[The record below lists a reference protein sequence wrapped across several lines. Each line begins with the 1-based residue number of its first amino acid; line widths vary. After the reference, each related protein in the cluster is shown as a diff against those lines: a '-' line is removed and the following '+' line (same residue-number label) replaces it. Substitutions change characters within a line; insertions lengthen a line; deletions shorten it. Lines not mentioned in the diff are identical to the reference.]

1 VFLRQD
7 GQDYLVGLNSYQAA
21 FTPIVSGG
29 YGTIN
34 GATNVD
40 LVLPWI
46 EAYTG
51 IRPVPE
57 PGAWLLAASSAFAF
71 SMTKTRR
78 HPSS

>member
-7 GQDYLVGLNSYQAA
+7 GQDYLVGLNSYKAA
-21 FTPIVSGG
+21 FTQIVSGG

-34 GATNVD
+34 GATNID

-46 EAYTG
+46 EAHTG

-57 PGAWLLAASSAFAF
+57 PGAWLLAGVSALAIA
-71 SMTKTRR
+71 TTR
-78 HPSS
+78 HSCPSA